1 MSAVFQ
7 VPMHACSGTA
17 VWVVVI
23 ARNAGHGRAPLE
35 GVAAAGRDW
44 QQSQLFTKHVC
55 A

>member
-1 MSAVFQ
+1 MSAMSQ

-17 VWVVVI
+17 VRVVVI

-35 GVAAAGRDW
+35 GVAAAGWYW
-44 QQSQLFTKHVC
+44 QQSQLFTRHMC